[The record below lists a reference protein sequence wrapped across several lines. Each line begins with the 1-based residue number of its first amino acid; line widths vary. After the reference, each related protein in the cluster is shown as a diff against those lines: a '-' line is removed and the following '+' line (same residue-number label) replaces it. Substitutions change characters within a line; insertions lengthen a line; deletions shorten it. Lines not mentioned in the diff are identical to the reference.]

1 MYSTHNER
9 KFVIT
14 EELIKTLKNK
24 IYKYMTSISKSV
36 YIDNLG
42 FIVDEYNNT
51 YYRTIKMN
59 PVNVELGTDI
69 KDPKFK
75 VSDHFKNQKYRRLF
89 ENYYTQ
95 NWSEEAFAI
104 KNVKNSVLWT
114 YVIEDLNVE
123 EIIRTL
129 FQKELQKTNSTE
141 LRIEKVIRKKS
152 DKSHVKWKG
161 CND

>member
-1 MYSTHNER
+1 M
-9 KFVIT
+9 
-14 EELIKTLKNK
+14 
-24 IYKYMTSISKSV
+24 
-36 YIDNLG
+36 
-42 FIVDEYNNT
+42 
-51 YYRTIKMN
+51 
-59 PVNVELGTDI
+59 
-69 KDPKFK
+69 
-75 VSDHFKNQKYRRLF
+75 
-89 ENYYTQ
+89 
-95 NWSEEAFAI
+95 
-104 KNVKNSVLWT
+104 LWT